1 MRIKKIRVSGFKSFC
16 HPVNL
21 QVKQNGITII
31 VGPNGCGKSNVVDA
45 VRWVLGEQ
53 RVKHLRGSSMEDV
66 IFSGSSF
73 HKPSGMAEVSLTFSN
88 PKGDTLQQFA
98 DYTEIAVTRR
108 LYRSGES
115 IYMINKIPVRLKDVR
130 ELFMDTGIGGTGYSI
145 VEQGRVEE
153 IVSAKPIDRRILI
166 DDAAG
171 IVKFRFK
178 RENAEK
184 RLDETTQNL
193 LRVNDVL
200 GALSEQEDG
209 LREHVERAEKYL
221 ELQEQSGLLERQ
233 HLCLSWHQAGLNEQK
248 VQELVQGHQQQQQ
261 DLQSEKSVVE
271 TDLERL
277 KLEQTQLGTQVG
289 ERREQLFKTE
299 QNIQEAENQRE
310 LEKQNLQNVSEQ
322 REGQEK
328 ELLELKQRLTER
340 EKERADINNR
350 SMELAERLGEM
361 QAKLVIIEEKRA
373 EENETL
379 QKSTDET
386 SVLQKRLLTVHTELT
401 NQTNQKNFLDER
413 LENLTERQ
421 QRLQDQQQ
429 SHKNLLQEVTLQVSD
444 REEQMVTMRLQKE
457 ELSGKLAELESSI
470 EDQHLKLI
478 EEEKKLEDLR
488 YQQSTAESRIESLQQ
503 IQTHYEGFSDSVKI
517 FMQLMQDNPETKKQ
531 LGVSGLLADF
541 ITVPTDTLDIVS
553 PVMAEVLDWVVIE
566 RAEKLPQ
573 IEIFCAEHE
582 LGQLGFVALDHPAS
596 VPKSAGTK
604 GIPLPEILKFK
615 KPLQEWGEKFFSRF
629 TLLKDENNFW
639 NEAEKKW
646 PDSPEEWLSSSGIC
660 LSNSSASMG
669 KVQSGSLGFLQ
680 RQQQIIDVETYVDD
694 LQKKIKKFESE
705 LLTLRERHESLKE
718 EQETREEESRKLEFA
733 MLSGNKELEHQQL
746 EERRMQQTVSQ
757 LSQDSEGILEEM
769 DSSRLKENTAAE
781 TIISLEKERAELEEK
796 TNQLQ
801 ERIQLQQSRNDAIA
815 EELLAHRVSLTE
827 TTEQQ
832 KNTEETESRLNKE
845 YEDTSLRLEQLK
857 TAINEG
863 ELRLEQSR
871 KRITEIDGSFEEML
885 EKRTSMKQELEE
897 GIQLHEQKN
906 EEQTLLS
913 QKLQERQGHLEN
925 SVSVSHQESI
935 RLTEFR
941 LQREQLED
949 QLRKITEHTPEAILS
964 EMDVEASDHKKMG
977 LELRSLKASLNAMG
991 AVNLA
996 APEEYAALKER
1007 IDFLKSQSE
1016 DLQKAVDDLKETI
1029 KDINI
1034 ESRRRFREMFDQVNE
1049 NFMNVFSSLFE
1060 GGEAKLL
1067 LTESEDLLNAGV
1079 DILAQPPGK
1088 KLQNINLLSGGE
1100 KALTAISLIFAIF
1113 LVKPSPFC
1121 LLDEVDAPLD
1131 DVNVVRFNRLITG
1144 LSYDS
1149 QFIIIT
1155 HNKKT
1160 MEIGDLLYGVT
1171 MEEPGIS
1178 KTVSV
1183 EFKEAESLIA

>member
-1 MRIKKIRVSGFKSFC
+1 VRIKKIRVSGFKSFC

-53 RVKHLRGSSMEDV
+53 SVKHLRGSSMEDV

-98 DYTEIAVTRR
+98 DYTEIVVTRR

-248 VQELVQGHQQQQQ
+248 VQELVKGQQQQQQ
-261 DLQSEKSVVE
+261 DLQGEKAVVE

-277 KLEQTQLGTQVG
+277 KLEQIQLGTQVG

-361 QAKLVIIEEKRA
+361 QAKLVIIEEKRV

-541 ITVPTDTLDIVS
+541 ITVPAGKLDIVS

-582 LGQLGFVALDHPAS
+582 LGQLRFVALDHPAS

-629 TLLKDENNFW
+629 ALLKDEKIFW
-639 NEAEKKW
+639 NEADKKW

-660 LSNSSASMG
+660 LSNYSASMG

-680 RQQQIIDVETYVDD
+680 RQQQIIDVGTYVDD

-705 LLTLRERHESLKE
+705 LLSLREKHESLKE
-718 EQETREEESRKLEFA
+718 EQESREEESRKLEFA
-733 MLSGNKELEHQQL
+733 LLSDNKELEHHQL
-746 EERRMQQTVSQ
+746 EERRMEQTVSQ
-757 LSQDSEGILEEM
+757 LSQDTDSILEEM
-769 DSSRLKENTAAE
+769 DLSRLKEKTAAE
-781 TIISLEKERAELEEK
+781 TIISLEKERTELEEK

-801 ERIQLQQSRNDAIA
+801 ERIQLLQSRNDAIA

-832 KNTEETESRLNKE
+832 KNTEETESRLNRE
-845 YEDTSLRLEQLK
+845 HEETSLRLEQLK
-857 TAINEG
+857 TALNEG
-863 ELRLEQSR
+863 DLRLEQSR
-871 KRITEIDGSFEEML
+871 KRITEIDESFEDLL
-885 EKRTSMKQELEE
+885 EKRSDMKRELEE
-897 GIQLHEQKN
+897 DIQLHEQKN

-913 QKLQERQGHLEN
+913 QKLQERQGLLEN
-925 SVSVSHQESI
+925 SVSVAHQESI

-949 QLRKITEHTPEAILS
+949 QLREITEQTPEAILT
-964 EMDVEASDHKKMG
+964 EIDIDTSDHKQMG

-1149 QFIIIT
+1149 QFIIVT